1 MHPLR
6 DNTRIWGR
14 ESPNFVI
21 GAQGTPLPR
30 RPAVPAASPNE
41 ENKNLIDTA
50 KIEAI
55 ANAALEGSKLFLVSV
70 TATPT
75 NEIEVVIDSDDSV
88 DIDDCVNL
96 SQTIEAQFDREAEDF
111 ELTVTS
117 AGVGQPLKLLRQYRK
132 LIGQPVEVLL
142 QNGTK
147 IIAELRDA
155 TEEGITLAYEE
166 MRAVEGKKRKQPFD
180 VVQTW
185 PMEEIK
191 YTKEYL
197 DFK

>member
-1 MHPLR
+1 M
-6 DNTRIWGR
+6 
-14 ESPNFVI
+14 
-21 GAQGTPLPR
+21 
-30 RPAVPAASPNE
+30 
-41 ENKNLIDTA
+41 IDTA

-117 AGVGQPLKLLRQYRK
+117 AGVGQPLKLLRQNW
-132 LIGQPVEVLL
+132 Q
-142 QNGTK
+142 
-147 IIAELRDA
+147 A
-155 TEEGITLAYEE
+155 
-166 MRAVEGKKRKQPFD
+166 
-180 VVQTW
+180 
-185 PMEEIK
+185 
-191 YTKEYL
+191 
-197 DFK
+197 

>member
-1 MHPLR
+1 M
-6 DNTRIWGR
+6 
-14 ESPNFVI
+14 I
-21 GAQGTPLPR
+21 G
-30 RPAVPAASPNE
+30 
-41 ENKNLIDTA
+41 TA

>member
-1 MHPLR
+1 M
-6 DNTRIWGR
+6 
-14 ESPNFVI
+14 
-21 GAQGTPLPR
+21 
-30 RPAVPAASPNE
+30 
-41 ENKNLIDTA
+41 IDTA
-50 KIEAI
+50 QIEAI
-55 ANAALEGSKLFLVSV
+55 ANDALKEGKLFLVSV

-88 DIDDCVNL
+88 DIDDCVAL
-96 SQTIEAQFDREAEDF
+96 SQTIESQLDREAEDF

-132 LIGQPVEVLL
+132 LIGSPVEVLL
-142 QNGTK
+142 LNGTK

-155 TEEGITLAYEE
+155 TEETITIAYEE

-180 VVQTW
+180 VVQTY
-185 PMEEIK
+185 PLSEIK